1 MIIKHYEIDKI
12 TLDNFQSILFYG
24 KNNGLKKE
32 QIDKIVNKIKIK
44 ETLNYSEKEIIDNE
58 ELFYNTILTDS
69 LFNENKFIIINNA
82 SDKIYKIINELISKK
97 NSSTTLVL
105 NADILDKKSKLRSL
119 FEKDKK
125 LLIVPF
131 YEDNNQT
138 LAKIVND
145 FVKEKK
151 ISISQEN
158 INLIISKCNGD
169 RLLLN
174 NELKKIDLYLQN
186 NKKIN
191 TNELIKLI
199 NLSENHSISELIDNC
214 LAKNNKRTAVII
226 NENNF
231 SIDDCFLIIRTFI
244 NKSKRLLKLLNEF
257 EKNKNLDLVLNNAKP
272 PIFWKD
278 KELMGQQIT
287 KWSPNKVK
295 DLIFSLNNLELQ
307 IKKIRL
313 PIIKFNAKFYC
324 RSNKITLIV
333 FFNNFDNF
341 I

>member
-191 TNELIKLI
+191 TSELIKLI

-307 IKKIRL
+307 IKKFGSQSL
-313 PIIKFNAKFYC
+313 N
-324 RSNKITLIV
+324 LML
-333 FFNNFDNF
+333 NF
-341 I
+341 IADQTK

>member
-32 QIDKIVNKIKIK
+32 QIDKIADKIKIK

-58 ELFYNTILTDS
+58 ELFYNTVLTDS

-307 IKKIRL
+307 IKKFGSQSL
-313 PIIKFNAKFYC
+313 N
-324 RSNKITLIV
+324 LML
-333 FFNNFDNF
+333 NF
-341 I
+341 ITDQTK